1 MKLERAVSPLSL
13 DLLSPTC
20 PPPALLVAAPS
31 PAAAAEQ
38 LAPSLAE
45 FTDHHAH

>member
-1 MKLERAVSPLSL
+1 MELCWAGMNL
-13 DLLSPTC
+13 DLSSLTC
-20 PPPALLVAAPS
+20 PPPALPAAGPS

-38 LAPSLAE
+38 PSPPLAE